1 MSGHSSGSS
10 SHLDL
15 AGLTL
20 DGLTPDGLTPD
31 GLAPDPAGVEDLPAA
46 VAAYLEAIFELDE
59 DDITAVQVRIAERM
73 GVSRPAVSEMVRKL
87 RRRGLVVVEGGQV
100 RLTATGLEHA
110 ERRVRRHRIAER
122 FLTDVLGLG
131 WAQAHAEAE
140 AWERVMNA
148 RTEAAMSAVLGDPT
162 TCPHGNPIPGS
173 AWTDPNAV
181 PLDEVAIGGS
191 FKVVRITEQLEF
203 VPGMLEALELAGLQ
217 PEVRGRLVSTS
228 PDGSFAVEIVDDGDT
243 RRPLALAGATAERI
257 LVHPEP
263 LATGGATE

>member
-1 MSGHSSGSS
+1 MNGHGSGSPIPT
-10 SHLDL
+10 HLDDVVDDDPPV
-15 AGLTL
+15 
-20 DGLTPDGLTPD
+20 DGS
-31 GLAPDPAGVEDLPAA
+31 AAAEDLPAA

-87 RRRGLVVVEGGQV
+87 RRRGLVVVEAGQV
-100 RLTATGLEHA
+100 RLTSAGLEQA

-173 AWTDPNAV
+173 AWTDPHAV
-181 PLDEVAIGGS
+181 PLDEIAIGAS
-191 FKVVRITEQLEF
+191 FRVVRITEQLEF

-217 PEVRGRLVSTS
+217 PRVRGRLVSTS
-228 PDGSFAVEIVDDGDT
+228 PDGSLAVEIEEDGGT
-243 RRPLALAGATAERI
+243 HRPLALAGATAERI